1 MRALILT
8 NEYPPEI
15 YGGAGVHVDELTRH
29 LRPLVELDIR
39 TFGTREEL
47 SVGWRVQGY
56 PPAHDLDQAD
66 EQLRPMLAALSR
78 GLSMVADPVRADVV
92 HAHTWYT
99 HFAGLLVRR
108 AHGIPLVLT
117 VHSLEP
123 LRPWKREQ
131 LAGGLRREQL
141 DRAHS
146 ARVGRRG
153 RRRQPRDARRRAA
166 TLRRAPGTG
175 PCHP

>member
-1 MRALILT
+1 MRALLLT
-8 NEYPPEI
+8 NEFPPEI

-39 TFGTREEL
+39 TFGTTEEA

-56 PPAHDLDQAD
+56 PPAHVLDQAD

-78 GLSMVADPVRADVV
+78 GLSMVADPIRADVV

-99 HFAGLLVRR
+99 HFPGLLVRR

-117 VHSLEP
+117 VHDLTNPHLSDQAPHE
-123 LRPWKREQ
+123 
-131 LAGGLRREQL
+131 AAL
-141 DRAHS
+141 DVLVPAAS
-146 ARVGRRG
+146 AVVTLTPGAAAEI
-153 RRRQPRDARRRAA
+153 ARRWSFGR
-166 TLRRAPGTG
+166 TRIP
-175 PCHP
+175 